1 MDYWD
6 FTLAKHLYNAF
17 NKHVEPAVTDWLYG
31 EYDEEKL
38 KQFQVAYSVPGVR
51 DYLDYLLDRRSD
63 QEYLRRYGMDYSDI
77 HDPRKLRQTGSGS
90 RVISNVS
97 SNVSSLYD

>member
-1 MDYWD
+1 MDFWD
-6 FTLAKHLYNAF
+6 FTLAKHTYNAF
-17 NKHVEPAVTDWLYG
+17 KQHVEPAITDWLYG

-38 KQFQVAYSVPGVR
+38 RQFQVAYAIPGVR